1 MMIFDIIGALLYLAI
16 AALLVGLVLQ
26 LASKLICKQAVEF
39 GDAWRTAFFGLIGS
53 RLVDAGLMA
62 SGLESMW
69 FLELAVQFVLWT
81 ILISAVIGIDV
92 VRAFAIAA
100 LMLALTWGILFV
112 FGLILAFTLG
122 LLSVSGLVVASI
134 V

>member
-1 MMIFDIIGALLYLAI
+1 MIFDILSALLSLAI

-39 GDAWRTAFFGLIGS
+39 GDAWKTAFFGLIGS
-53 RLVDAGLMA
+53 RLVEAGLTA

-92 VRAFAIAA
+92 VRSFAIAA

-112 FGLILAFTLG
+112 FGLLLALTSKI
-122 LLSVSGLVVASI
+122 LSVNGLI
-134 V
+134 VG